1 MRRLV
6 RIVCLIDVAVFLG
19 WIGLFNHLQG
29 SIGAANHHLDP
40 YLYLLHVVEW
50 MGVLGTLLAVLY
62 AFRSLTSP
70 NRWGWS
76 KLFDSLIALACIGAV
91 WIAYIGNLL
100 HFGVKF

>member
-1 MRRLV
+1 
-6 RIVCLIDVAVFLG
+6 
-19 WIGLFNHLQG
+19 
-29 SIGAANHHLDP
+29 
-40 YLYLLHVVEW
+40 